1 MSSNDFPSSLHHEY
15 PPRADLRQMMAQ
27 QPIPTIPPGTID
39 PDSMAGDEPV
49 KQARAV
55 LDRLNAALA
64 DDDPIALE
72 SCFFAGQA
80 YWKDQ
85 LALTYHLRTFSGP
98 NVIAASLL
106 ETKSL
111 REVEGGIAIDGG
123 AVFLPA
129 TPTLQFID
137 CGIIFRTRS
146 PGATCKGKVVLLPVK
161 ARHETI
167 EWKIWVLS
175 TFLESLDLQKEDEA
189 LLHSPG
195 RQLAGL
201 PIFDTDVFII
211 GGGNAAVTVAAR
223 LKALGVESIMAE
235 RNPRPGDN
243 WALRYDCMRFHI
255 PTSFCDLPYMSYE
268 EELRAPHLLTRDEL
282 ASQVQRYV
290 EAFNLNIITSA
301 EILSTRYDPSAKLW
315 EVQLKTPAGQHTAH
329 SKHLVLATGISSQEP
344 YLPKVAD
351 DHLYQGTTLHSAQY
365 RNAKQLAETG
375 AKSVLVIG
383 SANTAFDVLED
394 CHAAGL
400 RTTMVVR
407 SPTYIVPVDY
417 LCDKHS
423 LGAYDMGVEIADRLF
438 LTLPSY
444 VDAQLARGVMTQFAT
459 QEPHRYDALA
469 AAGFPVIDSRNPDM
483 ALMHNL
489 LERAGG
495 HYVDVG
501 GTKLLA
507 DGRASVK
514 AGVEPIAYTPTG
526 LRFSDG
532 SSADADAV
540 VWCTG
545 FADKNVRD
553 TAIRILGGHSSS
565 NETDNEPTHML
576 GPHEIADRLDG
587 TWGIDAE
594 GEIRGLWRRQSRLDN
609 LWVAGGYTQ
618 QHRWHSR
625 TIALQIKASLEGV
638 LPPAYRD
645 TPNPVRESAHKCT
658 LL

>member
-1 MSSNDFPSSLHHEY
+1 
-15 PPRADLRQMMAQ
+15 MMAQ
-27 QPIPTIPPGTID
+27 QPIPTIPAGTID

-55 LDRLNAALA
+55 LDRLTAALA
-64 DDDPIALE
+64 DGDPIALE
-72 SCFFAGQA
+72 SCFFPGQA

-98 NVIAASLL
+98 SVIAASLL

-111 REVEGGIAIDGG
+111 REAEGGIAIDGG

-137 CGIIFRTRS
+137 CGIVFRTGS
-146 PGATCKGKVVLLPVK
+146 PGATCKGKVVLLPAK

-189 LLHSPG
+189 LLYSPG
-195 RQLAGL
+195 RQLTGL
-201 PIFDTDVFII
+201 PTFDTDVFII

-223 LKALGVESIMAE
+223 LKALGVESVMAE

-290 EAFNLNIITSA
+290 ETFHLNIMTSA
-301 EILSTRYDPSAKLW
+301 QVLSTRYDPSAKLW
-315 EVQLKTPAGQHTAH
+315 EVKLKTPAGQHTAH

-351 DHLYQGTTLHSAQY
+351 SHLYQGTTLHSAQY

-400 RTTMVVR
+400 RTTMVAR

-444 VDAQLARGVMTQFAT
+444 VDAQLARGVMTQFAA

-514 AGVEPIAYTPTG
+514 AGVEPIAYTTTG
-526 LRFSDG
+526 LRFSDE

-553 TAIRILGGHSSS
+553 TAIQILGGHASS
-565 NETDNEPTHML
+565 NETDIEPTHML
-576 GPHEIADRLDG
+576 GPREIADRLDT
-587 TWGIDAE
+587 TWGLDAE
-594 GEIRGLWRRQSRLDN
+594 GEIRGLWKRQSRLEN

-645 TPNPVRESAHKCT
+645 TPNPVRASAQKCT
-658 LL
+658 FL